1 MAAILAL
8 TEQELA
14 ACVPA
19 GGGLAVSLTPAGLS
33 AAVAG
38 LAAAPAARPAPDP
51 EPVRD
56 AARVERLRDAI
67 GAAEVAR
74 LTGDLRAR
82 LEAAFPPGTPRP
94 TIAQEAHALIA
105 MAGSLGYTRLA
116 AACRTLEAAVT
127 GGSDEA
133 DALGHVRGAI
143 RDVLAERPA
152 A

>member
-1 MAAILAL
+1 M
-8 TEQELA
+8 
-14 ACVPA
+14 PA
-19 GGGLAVSLTPAGLS
+19 GSRRPISGPRV
-33 AAVAG
+33 
-38 LAAAPAARPAPDP
+38 PAARTRTASDDP

-56 AARVERLRDAI
+56 AARVQRLRDAI

-74 LTGDLRAR
+74 LTGDLRSR
-82 LEAAFPPGTPRP
+82 IEAAFPPGTLRP

-127 GGSDEA
+127 GGSDET
-133 DALGHVRGAI
+133 DALGRARDAI
-143 RDVLAERPA
+143 REVLAERPA